1 MIAGGCGSGWV
12 LLGLRM
18 GHNWESWEGRK
29 SGKWEETLEIGK
41 NLVRIQRLPEK
52 SVGKL
57 LIERIMDEN

>member
-1 MIAGGCGSGWV
+1 
-12 LLGLRM
+12 M

-29 SGKWEETLEIGK
+29 SVKLEETLEIRK
-41 NLVRIQRLPEK
+41 NAVRIQRLPEK